1 MRSFF
6 IAAWLLI
13 APFLAFTQ
21 EHIPVIEDYQNF
33 LKSKTMVVLDGVAL
47 SEFNGVIEDVVKRA
61 WTITPFEV
69 ISSKEFEKLKNDPS
83 LSFLLTSTV
92 TFHKDKTKA
101 RYKFLSLLMGESK
114 AEVRTMPDLCSIP
127 LSYLQVESDSYNYKL
142 EAFLLFI
149 QNHVKNVIAD
159 EKLIG
164 ENALKHYNNKE
175 KGALAN
181 KVIYLTKED
190 LAKDVSTEKAIAA
203 VYPYEFK
210 IVTREEIAEA
220 IASRDPKVVFL
231 HKVGPEGTRIR
242 ARVYKLLVGAADSQL
257 YYFNYLMMDNA
268 KDDAFQL
275 NDFKKLK

>member
-13 APFLAFTQ
+13 APFVTFAQ
-21 EHIPVIEDYQNF
+21 EHIPVIEDYHNF

-47 SEFNGVIEDVVKRA
+47 SEFNSVIEDVVKRA
-61 WTITPFEV
+61 WTITPFE
-69 ISSKEFEKLKNDPS
+69 IITSKEFEKLKDDPS

-92 TFHKDKTKA
+92 TFRKDKTKA
-101 RYKFLSLLMGESK
+101 RYKFLSLLMGEPK
-114 AEVRTMPDLCSIP
+114 AEVRTMPDLCSLP

-149 QNHVKNVIAD
+149 QNHVKNVLEN

-164 ENALKHYNNKE
+164 ENALKHYNRKE
-175 KGALAN
+175 KGALAD
-181 KVIYLTKED
+181 KVLYLTKED

-257 YYFNYLMMDNA
+257 YYFSYLMMDNA

-275 NDFKKLK
+275 KDFKKLK